1 MNMHK
6 KSIGALWIYS
16 LSSASHYF
24 SQGATLPKVD
34 VVGHD
39 MRTELPSQRRCR
51 HRDTS
56 TFDWFKTYQEVSPIL
71 SEFIPDQTSRVLTLG
86 CGNST
91 LSEDVSQAFNPLLS
105 TAALELFCRCTMQ
118 AIDRSLTSTT
128 HPPSSGTW
136 PKGTPI
142 VRR

>member
-1 MNMHK
+1 MHK

-16 LSSASHYF
+16 LPPASHYF
-24 SQGATLPKVD
+24 SQGATLPKVV

-51 HRDTS
+51 RRDTS

-71 SEFIPDQTSRVLTLG
+71 NEFIPDQTSRVLILG
-86 CGNST
+86 CGNSA

-105 TAALELFCRCTMQ
+105 TEVLEFLCRCTTQ

-128 HPPSSGTW
+128 RPPSSGIW
-136 PKGTPI
+136 PQGTPI
-142 VRR
+142 AKR